1 MSILTKTCIVVLV
14 IVVLLACP
22 VFVMKATVDPVY
34 RDWYDQAM
42 LKSALAEQDAAHAK
56 VALVLADKDREAA
69 VAQAAAAEE
78 RRVRRVSELT
88 AAKAQVENDLA
99 AMKTAVAQLTA
110 RVEAAQSLSTSAMD
124 RASALDTQAANDRAR
139 ISQLVQAKAQLDADL
154 RTTQGKF
161 DRTSKLLAVT
171 QEQKADL
178 ERRLMEVLARGGR
191 PAGEGEV
198 TPPADISAA
207 ISAVRKTGTASID
220 IGSARGV
227 RRGMRL
233 VIHRADKLLGYLQ
246 VIEVAP
252 DNSAGIVVG
261 KRGEVKVGDR
271 VSSEAK
277 FSMVGG

>member
-1 MSILTKTCIVVLV
+1 LSILTKTCIVVLV

-34 RDWYDQAM
+34 RDWYEQAT

-56 VALVLADKDREAA
+56 VALVLADKEREAA
-69 VAQAAAAEE
+69 VTQAATADA
-78 RRVRRVSELT
+78 RRVREVSALT

-99 AMKTAVAQLTA
+99 ARRTEVAQLTA
-110 RVEAAQSLSTSAMD
+110 RLEAALSLSTSAVA
-124 RASALDTQAANDRAR
+124 RASALDTQAAKDRAR
-139 ISQLVQAKAQLDADL
+139 ISQLVQAKAKLDSDL

-178 ERRLMEVLARGGR
+178 ERRLQEVLSQGVRLADDAGG
-191 PAGEGEV
+191 AA
-198 TPPADISAA
+198 PADISAA
-207 ISAVRKTGTASID
+207 ISAVLKTGTASID
-220 IGSARGV
+220 IGSARGI
-227 RRGMRL
+227 RRGMKL

-271 VSSEAK
+271 VSSEAR
-277 FSMVGG
+277 FTTIGG